1 MQVKVAGYKAEGSD
15 QIVPFTHAP
24 LSRGWT
30 LVKDW
35 AVVDVSSLPKA
46 DADQV
51 TADAIEAEA
60 DAIRDGLVNTL
71 DAAMPMFPS
80 EQKPASTEAQTL
92 MEKFDALIEQFRQ
105 IARSTVRS

>member
-46 DADQV
+46 DADEV
-51 TADAIEAEA
+51 TRNAIGAEAEA
-60 DAIRDGLVNTL
+60 ISDGLLSAL

-80 EQKPASTEAQTL
+80 EQKTSTTDAQTL

>member
-1 MQVKVAGYKAEGSD
+1 M
-15 QIVPFTHAP
+15 
-24 LSRGWT
+24 
-30 LVKDW
+30 VKDW

-46 DADQV
+46 DADEV
-51 TADAIEAEA
+51 TRNAIEAEA
-60 DAIRDGLVNTL
+60 DAIRDGLLSAL

-105 IARSTVRS
+105 LVRGTVQS